1 VEPAEEPAAAAGG
14 SDTDP
19 QEAAWQTAV
28 MAAPW
33 LVGQPGR
40 AVPPEKL
47 YDKLKPFEEQ
57 VAADIEQQQ
66 RERNEQQQRERDQH
80 PEGG

>member
-1 VEPAEEPAAAAGG
+1 
-14 SDTDP
+14 
-19 QEAAWQTAV
+19 

-40 AVPPEKL
+40 AVPLEKL

-57 VAADIEQQQ
+57 VAADIERQQ
-66 RERNEQQQRERDQH
+66 RERNQH
-80 PEGG
+80 PEGT